1 MSKFAADCSSI
12 PLHPTPIQ
20 LNGRFFL
27 RINSYYLFVC
37 EKPRGFQENEN
48 DRLVT
53 KFELKNKELNPD
65 YDSLLFENFSLD
77 RFYLPFICI
86 FRYDIGDKE
95 VFLRL
100 HDPFDVLIKDPSFL
114 DMVNPTVTSSTP
126 ISLGSPVLSP
136 SSTNGP
142 LHKKYGDPLNA
153 CLDGVQNLMELRL
166 FEAKNQ
172 DRIGRIIKKKQ
183 MEEEALVGPDRCE
196 IFLIHMNC
204 SG

>member
-1 MSKFAADCSSI
+1 MSKFAVDCSSVS
-12 PLHPTPIQ
+12 LHPTPIQ

-27 RINSYYLFVC
+27 RINSYYLFIC
-37 EKPRGFQENEN
+37 EKPRGYQEREN

-65 YDSLLFENFSLD
+65 LDSLLFENLSLD
-77 RFYLPFICI
+77 RFYLPFICV
-86 FRYDIGDKE
+86 FRYDSGDKE

-100 HDPFDVLIKDPSFL
+100 HDPSDILMKDSSFL
-114 DMVNPTVTSSTP
+114 DMVNPTVTSSNP
-126 ISLGSPVLSP
+126 VSLGSPVLSP

-142 LHKKYGDPLNA
+142 LHKKFADPLNA
-153 CLDGVQNLMELRL
+153 FLDGVQNLMELRL

-172 DRIGRIIKKKQ
+172 DRIGRIIQKRQ
-183 MEEEALVGPDRCE
+183 MEEEALVGPDRCK
-196 IFLIHMNC
+196 ILYFPINC